1 MEIQRSITEDLKE
14 YNETIIELSEKEIA
28 LYEWKQ
34 VYDIKAEAIV
44 KETDFKTLYGANNQ
58 KVRDN
63 HIRNELNDW
72 YEIIKDLEFSINY
85 LNRRIGYLKELIR
98 TKRSLMELKGI

>member
-1 MEIQRSITEDLKE
+1 MEIQRSINDDLEE
-14 YNETIIELSEKEIA
+14 YNATIIELSEKEIA

-58 KVRDN
+58 KVRDT
-63 HIRNELNDW
+63 HIRNELSDW
-72 YEIIKDLEFSINY
+72 YDTIKDLEFSINY
-85 LNRRIGYLKELIR
+85 LSRRIGYLKELIR
-98 TKRSLMELKGI
+98 TKRSLMELQGI